1 MEFTTE
7 QKDAIYKKGSNIL
20 VAAAAR
26 KSERRRFL
34 LKELFKKF

>member
-1 MEFTTE
+1 MDFTNE

-26 KSERRRFL
+26 KSVKQRYL
-34 LKELFKKF
+34 LKELYKKY

>member
-1 MEFTTE
+1 MDVTNE

-26 KSERRRFL
+26 KSEKQQFL
-34 LKELFKKF
+34 LKELFTKY